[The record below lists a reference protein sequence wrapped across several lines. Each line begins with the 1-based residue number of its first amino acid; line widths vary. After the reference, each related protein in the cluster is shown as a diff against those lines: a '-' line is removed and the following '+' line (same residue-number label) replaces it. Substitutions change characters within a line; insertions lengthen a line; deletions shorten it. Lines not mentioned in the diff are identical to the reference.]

1 MKVKNGDKIVYK
13 ANGVERE
20 GIVTNSC
27 VLDFENSKDAIEV
40 CSFITEETTLIS
52 KSDVVM
58 IVRENNL
65 TTVINE
71 VYEKPN
77 EKFVRVYYVNGKRKE
92 DISPLR
98 LFVRFYFDHNKHS
111 FCMEING
118 AKNPYPFRKAYG
130 INPNMVERCLSD
142 LGWKKI
148 KTQYWVE

>member
-1 MKVKNGDKIVYK
+1 MKVKKGDKIVYK

-20 GIVTNSC
+20 GSVTKPL
-27 VLDFENSKDAIEV
+27 VLDIEYSRDAIEV

-58 IVRENNL
+58 IVRENSL

-77 EKFVRVYYVNGKRKE
+77 EKFVRVYYHNGKRRE
-92 DISPLR
+92 EIAPLR
-98 LFVRFYFDHNKHS
+98 LFVRFYFDHNKHE

-142 LGWKKI
+142 LGWNKI